1 MFYIRCTVTL
11 IMRVQILQDI
21 TENVWISC
29 PRICTFILTVILNAS
44 LRKGKKKKRIFFS
57 LDGFLDRTNS
67 RSSFELVNYSR
78 FVFFFFFVRRL
89 KNWKKMVLRMFLLSF
104 CFVEGGRYTE
114 SGEAND
120 EGEEIYKI
128 CIGRVWRPIV
138 HDASGF
144 PRQRRWI
151 RT

>member
-1 MFYIRCTVTL
+1 MLVQVVNFIDVLYTL
-11 IMRVQILQDI
+11 HSHFNHESTDFTGYHGKRVNFMPAYLHVHSNRDI
-21 TENVWISC
+21 E
-29 PRICTFILTVILNAS
+29 RIPS
-44 LRKGKKKKRIFFS
+44 KRKKKKRIFFS

-78 FVFFFFFVRRL
+78 FVFFFFFIRRL

-128 CIGRVWRPIV
+128 CIGRV
-138 HDASGF
+138 
-144 PRQRRWI
+144 
-151 RT
+151 

>member
-1 MFYIRCTVTL
+1 MLVQVVNFIDVLYTL
-11 IMRVQILQDI
+11 HSHFNHESTDFTGYHGKRV
-21 TENVWISC
+21 NFMPAYS
-29 PRICTFILTVILNAS
+29 CTFILTVILNAS

-78 FVFFFFFVRRL
+78 FVFFFFFFVRRL

-128 CIGRVWRPIV
+128 CIGRV
-138 HDASGF
+138 
-144 PRQRRWI
+144 
-151 RT
+151 